1 MMGCKNS
8 CFTPERK
15 AIQISLAADW
25 EPFGELIKNPGEGKP
40 DLTGN
45 RGKPETNCIMDWV
58 HDSITEENCYNH
70 KPSNNHHSVRIYQT
84 RCYWHFS

>member
-1 MMGCKNS
+1 MMWGQSKKWS
-8 CFTPERK
+8 LTPERK

-58 HDSITEENCYNH
+58 HDSITEENG
-70 KPSNNHHSVRIYQT
+70 
-84 RCYWHFS
+84 